1 MHKRQM
7 SFLNENNIFY
17 MKQCGFRKKFCTT
30 HAIMRNIEKAI
41 DNNNSFGVFIDL
53 QKAFDTVDHNILF
66 EKLLQSGIRG
76 AAN

>member
-1 MHKRQM
+1 MKT
-7 SFLNENNIFY
+7 IF
-17 MKQCGFRKKFCTT
+17 FTWNSVVLEKKFCTT

>member
-53 QKAFDTVDHNILF
+53 QKAFDTSYYKVVLEAQQI
-66 EKLLQSGIRG
+66 SGS
-76 AAN
+76 AH